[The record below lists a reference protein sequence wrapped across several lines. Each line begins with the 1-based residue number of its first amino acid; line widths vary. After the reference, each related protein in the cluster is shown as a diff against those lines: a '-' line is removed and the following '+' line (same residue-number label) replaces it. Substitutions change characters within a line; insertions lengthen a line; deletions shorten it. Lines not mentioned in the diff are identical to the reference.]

1 MRAIHELK
9 INRIDKNY
17 LKNCCKKIERKRI
30 KNMIKIDKKQ
40 KKYFISELKKFP
52 K

>member
-1 MRAIHELK
+1 M
-9 INRIDKNY
+9 KNY

-30 KNMIKIDKKQ
+30 KNMIKIYKKQ
-40 KKYFISELKKFP
+40 KKYLISEFKKIT